1 MAIHT
6 LESALYGDLFDDP
19 ELMPLLS
26 DAAEISAMITA
37 EKALARVQGAAG
49 MIPPEAARALE
60 AALDRVMIDPG
71 DLRAA
76 TARDGVVAP
85 GLVAALRKQIDP
97 DLAQWLHWGATSQDI
112 ADLALVLRLR
122 AVIDLFDARLQ
133 GLILA
138 LAVLAR
144 GHRDT
149 PCLARTRTQIAAP
162 TLFGLRVANWLQP
175 LQRHRQRLAQIRPR
189 LLVVQLGGATG
200 NLSAL
205 GEQGL
210 EIMDALAD
218 TLDLERA
225 EPWHG
230 SRDRLVEFGQ
240 LLVLVATSI
249 GRIGADMVSL
259 AQSEVGEA
267 GFEGAGGS
275 STLPQKQNPVIAEV
289 LVSLARAA
297 VGQGAGLPHVAIH
310 ATERDGAAW
319 TLEWL
324 SLPPLI
330 STTGAALRLASEAVA
345 RLKVDAGRMR
355 ANLDATRELVF
366 AEAATFALAAASDR
380 MQAAATVRGA
390 IDAMAEDPRPLVTL
404 LAERSPVAIDWD
416 RLRDPLA
423 QLVPARMLIDRILA
437 GLEA

>member
-19 ELMPLLS
+19 ELQPLLS
-26 DAAEISAMITA
+26 DAGEIGAMIAA
-37 EKALARVQGAAG
+37 EKALAQVQGRAG
-49 MIPPEAARALE
+49 MIPAEAAAALE
-60 AALDRVMIDPG
+60 AALDRVMIDPA

-85 GLVAALRKQIDP
+85 GLVAALRKQIP
-97 DLAQWLHWGATSQDI
+97 AELGVWLHWGATSQDI

-122 AVIDLFDARLQ
+122 AIIELFDSRLAA
-133 GLILA
+133 LITA
-138 LAVLAR
+138 LAELAR
-144 GHRDT
+144 AHRET

-162 TLFGLRVANWLQP
+162 TAFGLRVANWLQP
-175 LQRHRQRLAQIRPR
+175 LLRHRQRLAEIRPR

-200 NLSAL
+200 NLSAM
-205 GEQGL
+205 GVDGL
-210 EIMDALAD
+210 AIMDGLAD
-218 TLDLERA
+218 ALGLGRA

-230 SRDRLVEFGQ
+230 GRDRIVEFGQ
-240 LLVLVATSI
+240 LMVLIGTSI

-259 AQSEVGEA
+259 AQSEIGEI

-289 LVSLARAA
+289 LASLGRAA
-297 VGQGAGLPHVAIH
+297 AGQGAGLPQAAIH

-324 SLPPLI
+324 TLPPLI
-330 STTGAALRLASEAVA
+330 ATAGAALRLAGQAVT
-345 RLKVDAGRMR
+345 RLRVDPARMR
-355 ANLDATRELVF
+355 ANLAATRDVVL

-380 MQAAATVRGA
+380 AQAAAIVREA
-390 IDAMAEDPRPLVTL
+390 IGMMAEDPRPLIAI
-404 LAERSPVAIDWD
+404 LAEHSPVAVDWAA
-416 RLRDPLA
+416 LADPLT
-423 QLVPARMLIDRILA
+423 QLKPAGILVDRILA
-437 GLEA
+437 GISS

>member
-19 ELMPLLS
+19 ELQPLLS
-26 DAAEISAMITA
+26 DAAEIGAMITA
-37 EKALARVQGAAG
+37 EKALARVQGKAG
-49 MIPPEAARALE
+49 MIPAEAALALE
-60 AALDRVMIDPG
+60 TALDRVMIDPG

-97 DLAQWLHWGATSQDI
+97 DLAPWLHWGATSQDI

-122 AVIDLFDARLQ
+122 AVIDLFDSRLEA
-133 GLILA
+133 LVAA
-138 LAVLAR
+138 LAELAR
-144 GHRDT
+144 AHRDT

-175 LQRHRQRLAQIRPR
+175 LQRHRQRLHEIRPR
-189 LLVVQLGGATG
+189 LQVVQLGGAAG
-200 NLSAL
+200 NLSAF
-205 GEQGL
+205 GPRGL

-218 TLDLERA
+218 DLGLGRA

-230 SRDRLVEFGQ
+230 GRDRLVEFGL
-240 LLVLVATSI
+240 LLVLIATSI
-249 GRIGADMVSL
+249 GRIGADLVSL
-259 AQSEVGEA
+259 AQSETGEL

-289 LVSLARAA
+289 LVALGRSAA
-297 VGQGAGLPHVAIH
+297 GQGSGLPQAALH

-324 SLPPLI
+324 TLPPLMA
-330 STTGAALRLASEAVA
+330 TTGAALRLAREAVS
-345 RLKVDAGRMR
+345 RLRVDTGRMV
-355 ANLDATRELVF
+355 ANLAATRELVM

-380 MQAAATVRGA
+380 NQAAAIVREG
-390 IDAMAEDPRPLVTL
+390 IQAMAQDTRPL
-404 LAERSPVAIDWD
+404 LAVLEERSPVAVDWEA
-416 RLRDPLA
+416 LRDPLN
-423 QLVPARMLIDRILA
+423 QLEPARMLIDRILA
-437 GLEA
+437 GLDT

>member
-19 ELMPLLS
+19 ELQPLLS
-26 DAAEISAMITA
+26 DAAEIGAMITA
-37 EKALARVQGAAG
+37 EKALARVQGKAG
-49 MIPPEAARALE
+49 MIPAEAALALE

-97 DLAQWLHWGATSQDI
+97 DLSQWLHWGATSQDI

-122 AVIDLFDARLQ
+122 AVVDLFDSRLEA
-133 GLILA
+133 LVLA
-138 LAVLAR
+138 LAELAR
-144 GHRDT
+144 AHRET

-175 LQRHRQRLAQIRPR
+175 LQRHRQRLREIRPR
-189 LLVVQLGGATG
+189 LLVVQLGGAAG
-200 NLSAL
+200 NLSAF
-205 GEQGL
+205 GPRGL

-218 TLDLERA
+218 DLGLGRA

-230 SRDRLVEFGQ
+230 GRDRLIEFGL

-249 GRIGADMVSL
+249 GRIGADLVSL
-259 AQSEVGEA
+259 AQSEVGEV

-289 LVSLARAA
+289 LVALGRAA
-297 VGQGAGLPHVAIH
+297 AGQGSGLPQAALH

-324 SLPPLI
+324 TLPPLMA
-330 STTGAALRLASEAVA
+330 TTGAALRLAQEAVA
-345 RLKVDAGRMR
+345 RLRVDSGRME
-355 ANLDATRELVF
+355 ANLAATRELVM
-366 AEAATFALAAASDR
+366 AEAATFALATASDR
-380 MQAAATVRGA
+380 NQAAAIVREG
-390 IDAMAEDPRPLVTL
+390 IQAMAQDTRPLLAV
-404 LAERSPVAIDWD
+404 LAERSPVAVDWEA
-416 RLRDPLA
+416 LRNPLN
-423 QLVPARMLIDRILA
+423 QLEPARMLIDRILA
-437 GLEA
+437 GLDS